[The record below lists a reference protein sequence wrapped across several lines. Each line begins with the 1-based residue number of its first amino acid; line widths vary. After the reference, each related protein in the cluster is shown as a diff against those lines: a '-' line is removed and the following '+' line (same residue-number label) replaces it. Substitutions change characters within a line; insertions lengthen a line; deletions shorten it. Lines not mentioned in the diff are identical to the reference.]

1 MVVFPQERVQDK
13 NKTMQ
18 LTQRFNDY
26 KVEEESNKGVNG
38 LYSGSTLESTLD
50 SLLSDIP
57 NFSVL
62 KQRISNFN
70 PGQNHQIHKRVQKI
84 AGFIK
89 KDKNKV
95 ALFEKILDN
104 DCVGI
109 IVGKLDKIV
118 GILEGRGINSALAT
132 AKEDML
138 RDIITCFVNTPALR
152 EVYQYGTEK
161 KHWFVAHHSVQN
173 YDSRALF
180 NLPFNMDRGE
190 PHFVNTFVN
199 QLASVY
205 ALPLVSRD
213 VDHHTIEMKG
223 VDGSPLS
230 YRIFATYKRQVERY
244 VVMRQNAPIEVRNI
258 GGLLDT
264 MVAQL
269 KAAKTSQYSCTAE
282 YAGEVYGLHRYYGTK
297 LNRTHNDEDV
307 KAAVLLHLIPYMAQ
321 SYVSATIKQE
331 SIAQMWL
338 ASSATLLQDSL
349 PSDPNDEGYAKLNK
363 ILSTTPVTVDLSKF
377 LSGDLKKRFEES
389 FQVDDQGG
397 FLVEGKH
404 FVECNEEDYLVHY
417 KASRHT
423 LLTIMAGM
431 VASQKGLVDL
441 TPKNICA
448 QVAFL
453 VWQQDPDQNIDLLDQ
468 ASQSWGLV
476 SCEEQQVRIKQVKER
491 HSEPKLAHLSQ
502 PAQRKLSLRS
512 QGESTNTSASS
523 ILSGL
528 FSGGA
533 FNISSGTR
541 MDGGATKS
549 YYGAH
554 DNRFDS
560 SDGGKRSPGLAAML
574 DALAKRPSSYSVSEV
589 QGSAI
594 KKDFKGLESEK
605 KLLNIL
611 ELARLNP
618 HPQDF
623 PLNSNGPLGRYL
635 IQHKNFL
642 ATYCV
647 LVLADCKGKAGQER
661 WLRRF
666 FEETQQVI
674 IAKPAD
680 KSIDQRVD
688 RFFAQAAN
696 SKKFADA
703 LSRPLSPQVYKA
715 NGHFFSMGFDSFKK
729 IATAVN
735 NVKMQRSKEGVWP
748 RVMRLLMWFWY
759 LITFRRPVHE
769 VIRTYGF
776 FNQNKRAQEFYRNY
790 KGLRPC

>member
-1 MVVFPQERVQDK
+1 
-13 NKTMQ
+13 
-18 LTQRFNDY
+18 L
-26 KVEEESNKGVNG
+26 
-38 LYSGSTLESTLD
+38 
-50 SLLSDIP
+50 
-57 NFSVL
+57 
-62 KQRISNFN
+62 
-70 PGQNHQIHKRVQKI
+70 
-84 AGFIK
+84 IK

-118 GILEGRGINSALAT
+118 GILEARGIKSALAT
-132 AKEDML
+132 AKEGIL
-138 RDIITCFVNTPALR
+138 RNIITCFVNTPAL
-152 EVYQYGTEK
+152 EDVYKYGTITK
-161 KHWFVAHHSVQN
+161 GWFVAHNDVQSYN
-173 YDSRALF
+173 SRALF
-180 NLPFNMDRGE
+180 NLPFNMHLGE

-205 ALPLVSRD
+205 ALPRVGRD

-223 VDGSPLS
+223 TDGSPLS
-230 YRIFATYKRQVERY
+230 DKIFAIYKRQVEHY
-244 VVMRQNAPIEVRNI
+244 VVMGQNAPIEVTNI
-258 GGLLDT
+258 QGLLDA
-264 MVAQL
+264 MVAKL
-269 KAAKTSQYSCTAE
+269 KQDKTSQYNCTAE

-297 LNRTHNDEDV
+297 LNRTHDDEDV
-307 KAAVLLHLIPYMAQ
+307 KAAVLLHLIPYMAH
-321 SYVSATIKQE
+321 SYVAATIKQE

-338 ASSATLLQDSL
+338 ANAATLLQDSL
-349 PSDPNDEGYAKLNK
+349 PSDPNNEGYTKLNK
-363 ILSTTPVTVDLSKF
+363 ILSTTPVTVNLGEF
-377 LSGDLKKRFEES
+377 LSGDLKKRFVES
-389 FQVDDQGG
+389 FNLDQGS

-431 VASQKGLVDL
+431 AASQKGLVDL
-441 TPKNICA
+441 TSKNICA
-448 QVAFL
+448 QIAFL

-476 SCEEQQVRIKQVKER
+476 SSEEQLVRIKQVKER
-491 HSEPKLAHLSQ
+491 HLEPKLAPLSQ
-502 PAQRKLSLRS
+502 PAQRKLTLRS
-512 QGESTNTSASS
+512 QGESANTSASS

-528 FSGGA
+528 FSGWGGD
-533 FNISSGTR
+533 ISSGTR
-541 MDGGATKS
+541 LDGGATKS

-560 SDGGKRSPGLAAML
+560 TEGGRLSRGLAAML

-618 HPQDF
+618 YPQDF
-623 PLNSNGPLGRYL
+623 PLNSNGPLRRYL

-647 LVLADCKGKAGQER
+647 LVLADCKGKAAQEK

-666 FEETQQVI
+666 FKEIQQVI
-674 IAKPAD
+674 VANPAD

-703 LSRPLSPQVYKA
+703 LSRPISPQVYKA
-715 NGHFFSMGFDSFKK
+715 NSHFFSMGYDSFKK

-735 NVKMQRSKEGVWP
+735 KVKMQRSKEGVWP

-769 VIRTYGF
+769 VIKTYGF
-776 FNQNKRAQEFYRNY
+776 FNKNKRAREFYRNY
-790 KGLRPC
+790 KGLSPS